1 MIVFLKFLFLL
12 FFVVGVISTTVFPMI
27 SRVIFVGVST
37 IIISI
42 FFRFHVKHFCKNNI
56 LILLIERIIVSRE
69 TIVIVNENRLLR

>member
-12 FFVVGVISTTVFPMI
+12 FFVVGVFSTTVFPMI

-69 TIVIVNENRLLR
+69 TIVNENRLLS

>member
-69 TIVIVNENRLLR
+69 TIVNENRILS

>member
-1 MIVFLKFLFLL
+1 MIIFLKFLFLL

-69 TIVIVNENRLLR
+69 TIVNENRLLS

>member
-42 FFRFHVKHFCKNNI
+42 FFRFLVKHFYKNNI
-56 LILLIERIIVSRE
+56 LFLLIERIIVSRE
-69 TIVIVNENRLLR
+69 TIVIVNQNELLS

>member
-42 FFRFHVKHFCKNNI
+42 FFRFHVKHFVELYYAFMNRKT
-56 LILLIERIIVSRE
+56 IVSRE
-69 TIVIVNENRLLR
+69 TIVIVNENRLLS

>member
-69 TIVIVNENRLLR
+69 TIVNENRLLS

>member
-69 TIVIVNENRLLR
+69 TIVIVNENRLFS

>member
-42 FFRFHVKHFCKNNI
+42 FFRFHVKHFYKNNI

-69 TIVIVNENRLLR
+69 TIVIVNENRLFS